1 MTAVAALDPG
11 IASLIRSDEPVIAHR
26 ALVDLDR
33 ADPDDRRVLALRRRI
48 PAGRL
53 VSALMA
59 GQEADGGFGR
69 HPYSKWTGGHWRL
82 VSLMDLGVPADL
94 PGAPA
99 AIEPV
104 LGWLLGTSHRSNI
117 PTIAGLPR
125 RCASQE
131 GNALA
136 VAVHFGLADDPRV
149 ALLADSLVSW
159 QWPDGGWNCDRR
171 EAAHHSSFHE
181 TLPAYRGIAAFARA
195 TGDRA
200 AAMAS
205 DHAAEFVLRHR
216 VAYRER
222 TGRPLGPDA
231 VRIHY
236 PPYWH
241 YDFLAGLRVLA
252 ESGHV
257 TDPRT
262 ADALDLLESKR
273 RADGAWAPDRIHF
286 RRPGSASLV
295 DVADWARPGQVSQPA
310 TLGALLV
317 LRAAGRS

>member
-11 IASLIRSDEPVIAHR
+11 IAWLLRSDEPLIAHR
-26 ALVDLDR
+26 ALVDLDG
-33 ADPDDRRVLALRRRI
+33 ADPDDGRVVAVRSRI
-48 PAGRL
+48 PVGRL
-53 VSALMA
+53 VGALMA
-59 GQEADGGFGR
+59 GQQSDGGFGR

-94 PGAPA
+94 PGARA

-104 LGWLLGTSHRSNI
+104 LGWLLGASHRSNV

-136 VAVHFGLADDPRV
+136 VAVHFGLEDDPRV
-149 ALLADSLVSW
+149 ALLAESLVSW

-181 TLPAYRGIAAFARA
+181 TLPAYRGVAAFARA
-195 TGDRA
+195 TGDPA
-200 AAMAS
+200 AVTS
-205 DHAAEFVLRHR
+205 SERAAEFVLGHR

-222 TGRPLGPDA
+222 TGRPLAPDA

-273 RADGAWAPDRIHF
+273 RADGTWASDRVHF
-286 RRPGSASLV
+286 RRPGSTSLI
-295 DVADWARPGQVSQPA
+295 DVADWARPGQPSEPV